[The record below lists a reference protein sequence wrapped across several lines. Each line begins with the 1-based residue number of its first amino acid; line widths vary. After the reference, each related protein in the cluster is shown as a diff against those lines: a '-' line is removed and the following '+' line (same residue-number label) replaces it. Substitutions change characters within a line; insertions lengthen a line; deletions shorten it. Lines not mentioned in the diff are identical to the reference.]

1 MITKHDLEYVGY
13 DSIQQYY
20 EAIAQQ
26 IEQNELSTAEE
37 MKSRLSRQQL
47 RDFEDFIS
55 EAYYYESYDNQIH
68 WKLAGR

>member
-13 DSIQQYY
+13 ESIVDYF

-26 IEQNELSTAEE
+26 IEQNNLSTAEE
-37 MKSRLSRQQL
+37 MKSRLSKGQL

-68 WKLAGR
+68 

>member
-20 EAIAQQ
+20 EAIAQH

-37 MKSRLSRQQL
+37 MKSKLSKGQL

-68 WKLAGR
+68 

>member
-13 DSIQQYY
+13 DSIQQYF
-20 EAIAQQ
+20 EEIAQQ
-26 IEQNELSTAEE
+26 IEQNNLSTADE

-68 WKLAGR
+68 

>member
-13 DSIQQYY
+13 ESMADYY
-20 EAIAQQ
+20 EVIAQH

-37 MKSRLSRQQL
+37 MKSRLSKGQL

-55 EAYYYESYDNQIH
+55 EAYYYESHDNSFH
-68 WKLAGR
+68 

>member
-13 DSIQQYY
+13 ESIADYY
-20 EAIAQQ
+20 EAIAQH

-37 MKSRLSRQQL
+37 MKSKLSKGQL

-55 EAYYYESYDNQIH
+55 EAYYYEQIDA
-68 WKLAGR
+68 L

>member
-13 DSIQQYY
+13 ESMADYY

-26 IEQNELSTAEE
+26 IEQNNLSTAEE
-37 MKSRLSRQQL
+37 MKSRLSKGQL

-68 WKLAGR
+68 

>member
-20 EAIAQQ
+20 EAIAQH

-37 MKSRLSRQQL
+37 MKSKLSRQQL

-55 EAYYYESYDNQIH
+55 EAYYYESYDNTFH
-68 WKLAGR
+68 

>member
-13 DSIQQYY
+13 ESIADYY
-20 EAIAQQ
+20 EAIAQH

-37 MKSRLSRQQL
+37 MKSKLSKGQL

-68 WKLAGR
+68 